1 MISTMERSPPMNRP
15 WSRFQVLAAA
25 CLLVLGATCVYATVD
40 ESHDFAMEAAMPFVE
55 QGFIVREDYWNG
67 EVKSGQKLQITHQL
81 FKGNEYAFWLGT
93 SQEGV
98 KLDMKV
104 YDEKNQPVQ
113 INAKADKF
121 FMSVRVN
128 PPKTGTYKIV
138 FELKSKTDAGVLW
151 ALAYGYR

>member
-1 MISTMERSPPMNRP
+1 MKSLL
-15 WSRFQVLAAA
+15 SRRAIIGLLLLPLA
-25 CLLVLGATCVYATVD
+25 LPLQATVD
-40 ESHDFAMEAAMPFVE
+40 EAHDYAMEAATPFVE
-55 QGFIVREDYWNG
+55 QGYTVREDYWNG
-67 EVKSGQKLQITHQL
+67 EVESGQKLAIRHQL

-98 KLDMKV
+98 TLDMKV

>member
-1 MISTMERSPPMNRP
+1 MNRS
-15 WSRFQVLAAA
+15 WTRFGTAA
-25 CLLVLGATCVYATVD
+25 CTALLMACAPLLHATVD
-40 ESHDFAMEAAMPFVE
+40 EAHDFAMEAAMPFVE

-67 EVKSGQKLQITHQL
+67 EVKSGQKLMITHQL

-93 SQEGV
+93 GQEEV
-98 KLDMKV
+98 ALDMKV
-104 YDEKNQPVQ
+104 FDDKGKPVQ
-113 INAKADKF
+113 INAKVDKF

-138 FELKSKTDAGVLW
+138 FELKSKKTPGVLW

>member
-1 MISTMERSPPMNRP
+1 MISFFRGTKTMHRP
-15 WSRFQVLAAA
+15 LTWFGKAA
-25 CLLVLGATCVYATVD
+25 CAALALGCAALVHATVD
-40 ESHDFAMEAAMPFVE
+40 EAHDYTMQAAAPFVD

-67 EVKSGQKLQITHQL
+67 EVKSGQKLAITHQL

-93 SQEGV
+93 SQEDV
-98 KLDMKV
+98 TLDMKV
-104 YDEKNQPVQ
+104 FDDKNQPVQ
-113 INAKADKF
+113 IKSTADKF

-138 FELKSKTDAGVLW
+138 FELTSKKDPGLLW

>member
-1 MISTMERSPPMNRP
+1 MRMN
-15 WSRFQVLAAA
+15 SSFGKVACAA
-25 CLLVLGATCVYATVD
+25 LVLVAATFSYATVD
-40 ESHDFAMEAAMPFVE
+40 EAHDFAMEAATPFVE

-67 EVKSGQKLQITHQL
+67 EVKSGQKLMITHQL

-98 KLDMKV
+98 TLDMKV
-104 YDEKNQPVQ
+104 FDEKNQPVQ
-113 INAKADKF
+113 INAKADKC

-138 FELKSKTDAGVLW
+138 FELKSKKEPAVLW

>member
-1 MISTMERSPPMNRP
+1 MERTPTMNRP
-15 WSRFQVLAAA
+15 SSGLQSFAAA
-25 CLLVLGATCVYATVD
+25 CVMLLLGATFVYATVD
-40 ESHDFAMEAAMPFVE
+40 EAHDYAMQAATPFVE

-67 EVKSGQKLQITHQL
+67 EVKSGQRLQITHQL

-98 KLDMKV
+98 TLDMKV
-104 YDEKNQPVQ
+104 FDEKNQPVQ
-113 INAKADKF
+113 INAKGDKF

-128 PPKTGTYKIV
+128 PPKTGTYRIV
-138 FELKSKTDAGVLW
+138 FELKSKSDPGVLW